1 MSGDTEA
8 ITVLISP
15 VVAAQGFDLEE
26 VIVHRS
32 GDRSVVRIL
41 VDRDNGAELDVL
53 ADLSREISDVVDNAP
68 EPILGALAY
77 TLEVTSP
84 GVDRPLTA
92 PRHWRRAHGRK
103 VIVQIAAAGSPDSPT
118 EKVAGRIGRLNDDE
132 TSVDVVLTHGGRS
145 DVRPVELAEVASAV
159 VQVDFGGPSADER
172 ELCGLP
178 EKNVRGNT

>member
-15 VVAAQGFDLEE
+15 VVHAQGFDLEE

-41 VDRDNGAELDVL
+41 VDRDDGAELDVL
-53 ADLSREISDVVDNAP
+53 ADLSREISAVVDDAP

-103 VIVQIAAAGSPDSPT
+103 VIAQIASAGSADSPT

-132 TSVDVVLTHGGRS
+132 SAVDLVITHGGRS
-145 DVRPVELAEVASAV
+145 DIRRVDLADVASAV

-172 ELCGLP
+172 ELCGLL

>member
-15 VVAAQGFDLEE
+15 VVHAQGFDLEE

-53 ADLSREISDVVDNAP
+53 ADLSREISAVVDDAP
-68 EPILGALAY
+68 KPILGALAY

-103 VIVQIAAAGSPDSPT
+103 VIVQIASGGAADSPT

-132 TSVDVVLTHGGRS
+132 TVVDLVITHGGRS
-145 DVRPVELAEVASAV
+145 DVRRVDLTDVASAV

-172 ELCGLP
+172 ELCGLL